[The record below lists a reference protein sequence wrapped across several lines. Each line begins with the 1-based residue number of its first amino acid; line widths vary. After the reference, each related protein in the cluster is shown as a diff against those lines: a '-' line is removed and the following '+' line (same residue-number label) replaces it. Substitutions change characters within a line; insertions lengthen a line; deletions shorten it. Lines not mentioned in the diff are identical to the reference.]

1 MCCIAGA
8 TCLMLS
14 FLQQGSPSWV
24 VLPLCFIMG
33 FTGIG
38 WGGLQMTLIGEIA
51 GRELVGT
58 VTGMALVVFVV
69 GGIIG
74 PPAFGY
80 TVDITG
86 SYQLGWQLLVI
97 VAIVAATLLFFVR
110 EEKRQI

>member
-1 MCCIAGA
+1 
-8 TCLMLS
+8 
-14 FLQQGSPSWV
+14 
-24 VLPLCFIMG
+24 
-33 FTGIG
+33 
-38 WGGLQMTLIGEIA
+38 MTLVGEIA

-58 VTGMALVVFVV
+58 VTGMALVIFVV

-80 TVDITG
+80 TVDVTG

-110 EEKRQI
+110 EEKRQM